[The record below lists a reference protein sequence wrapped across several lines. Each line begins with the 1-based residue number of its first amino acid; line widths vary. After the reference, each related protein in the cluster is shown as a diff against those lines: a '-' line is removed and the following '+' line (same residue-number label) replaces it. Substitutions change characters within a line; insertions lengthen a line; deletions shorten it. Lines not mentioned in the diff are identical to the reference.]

1 MALQVTTRADRQ
13 RERIAR
19 LLDQAM
25 SAADAWVQATY
36 AWGSRDGR
44 GVHSAHV
51 TRQRDLAERRFRDV
65 AAKLVAAVTPARR
78 YAPAAA
84 AMTPRRPPDDP
95 PRPVWPPYGDY
106 PLPTAEEALQA
117 SLRAFPSWFLRIEC
131 DRCGKVRMLNQA
143 QVSAGQRNM
152 SKFACNIDPLRG
164 VFASNSDPL

>member
-1 MALQVTTRADRQ
+1 M
-13 RERIAR
+13 
-19 LLDQAM
+19 
-25 SAADAWVQATY
+25 
-36 AWGSRDGR
+36 DGR
-44 GVHSAHV
+44 VGVVVGHGERKRA
-51 TRQRDLAERRFRDV
+51 TAERRFRDI
-65 AAKLVAAVTPARR
+65 AARLAAAVTPARR